1 MDGLDA
7 KVPAVLAR
15 EIYQIISEG
24 LVNAARHSHA
34 SVVQVDLQADDHNA
48 CVTVSDNG
56 CGFPF
61 RGYYDNAA
69 LTSMG
74 LGPAVRSV

>member
-1 MDGLDA
+1 MDGLDGQL
-7 KVPAVLAR
+7 PAVVAR
-15 EIYQIISEG
+15 EIYQIIREG

-61 RGYYDNAA
+61 RGHYNHAA
-69 LTSMG
+69 LVSTG
-74 LGPAVRSV
+74 SVPP